1 MAAGW
6 FPYPVQSGELPD
18 EVAMFN
24 HMLMEMNTLP
34 PVGWDMIPQAS
45 AATPPVWPV
54 QTKHGLSEI
63 FVINLEYD
71 PISSFFAFLIHIFRR
86 RVDRKERM
94 DFCMRIQGIKYTLVP
109 AVDGKAL
116 TQGEKSFFLELFTL
130 NFRGH

>member
-1 MAAGW
+1 MNKIDLWVDNTMAAGW

-71 PISSFFAFLIHIFRR
+71 L
-86 RVDRKERM
+86 
-94 DFCMRIQGIKYTLVP
+94 
-109 AVDGKAL
+109 
-116 TQGEKSFFLELFTL
+116 FFLS
-130 NFRGH
+130 FRYNSPFFL

>member
-6 FPYPVQSGELPD
+6 FPYPVQSGELYD

-45 AATPPVWPV
+45 AATPPSWPV

-63 FVINLEYD
+63 FVINLEYVHL
-71 PISSFFAFLIHIFRR
+71 FAAQFYH
-86 RVDRKERM
+86 
-94 DFCMRIQGIKYTLVP
+94 Y
-109 AVDGKAL
+109 
-116 TQGEKSFFLELFTL
+116 FLEGDKIEKKEWIFACA
-130 NFRGH
+130 FRG